1 MNKRILIT
9 GASGCIGHYITERL
23 IQNTNHEL
31 FLIVRNINK
40 LGFDINARSGI
51 HVLQADLREIDQFTE
66 LFKTINIAI
75 LAATSWGGKPEV
87 YQVNVDSTLKILK
100 SLDLET
106 CEQVLYFSTASVL
119 GRNNQPLKEAGEIG
133 TDYIKSKYDCLHQI
147 LQIFDSLP
155 PLRILYP
162 TLVFGG
168 DQNKPV
174 SHLSSGIPEVTKW
187 LSLIRWFKAEGSF
200 HFIHGADIAT
210 VVETLI
216 HQPKTSKTVEHLVL
230 GNEAITLN
238 EAIQEVCDF
247 YQKRRYFQLNLSPWL
262 INFFIV
268 LFRVQMADWDRF
280 CLDYR
285 HFTYQ
290 NIINP
295 GRLNQSG
302 YYPTLTDILKCSV
315 TRP

>member
-40 LGFDINARSGI
+40 LGFDIHAHSRI

-87 YQVNVDSTLKILK
+87 YQVNVESTLKILK
-100 SLDLET
+100 SLDLEI

-119 GRNNQPLKEAGEIG
+119 GRNNQPLKEAEEIG
-133 TDYIKSKYDCLHQI
+133 TDYIKSKYNCLHQI
-147 LQIFDSLP
+147 LQISESLP
-155 PLRILYP
+155 PLRVLYP

-168 DQNKPV
+168 DKNKPV

-187 LSLIRWFKAEGSF
+187 ISLIRWFKAEGSF
-200 HFIHGADIAT
+200 HFIHGADIAQ

-216 HQPKTSKTVEHLVL
+216 NQPKTSKTVEHLVL

-238 EAIQEVCDF
+238 EAIQEVCNF
-247 YQKRRYFQLNLSPWL
+247 YQKRRYFKLNLSPWL

-290 NIINP
+290 NIVNP
-295 GRLNQSG
+295 GRFNQLG
-302 YYPTLTDILKCSV
+302 DYPTLTDILKSSV
-315 TRP
+315 

>member
-31 FLIVRNINK
+31 FLIVRNIDK
-40 LGFDINARSGI
+40 LGFDIHARPGI
-51 HVLQADLREIDQFTE
+51 YVLQADLREIDQFTE

-87 YQVNVDSTLKILK
+87 YQVNVDSTLKILQ
-100 SLDLET
+100 SLDLNT

-119 GRNNQPLKEAGEIG
+119 GQDNQLLKEAGEIG
-133 TDYIKSKYDCLHQI
+133 TDYIKSKYHCLYQI
-147 LQIFDSLP
+147 LQIAADLP

-168 DQNKPV
+168 DKNKPV
-174 SHLSSGIPEVTKW
+174 SHLSSGIAEVTKW
-187 LSLIRWFKAEGSF
+187 ISLIRWFKAEGSF
-200 HFIHGADIAT
+200 HFIHGADIAK
-210 VVETLI
+210 VVEILI
-216 HQPKTSKTVEHLVL
+216 SKPINSERVEHLVL
-230 GNEAITLN
+230 GNKPIKLN
-238 EAIQEVCDF
+238 EAIQEVCGF
-247 YQKRRYFQLNLSPWL
+247 YKKRIYFRFNLSPWL

-295 GRLNQSG
+295 ERLNQSG
-302 YYPTLTDILKCSV
+302 SYPTLTDILKSS
-315 TRP
+315 

>member
-40 LGFDINARSGI
+40 LGFDIHARSGI

-66 LFKTINIAI
+66 LFQTINIAI

-87 YQVNVDSTLKILK
+87 DQVNIDSTLKILNA
-100 SLDLET
+100 LNLNT
-106 CEQVLYFSTASVL
+106 CSQVLYFSTASVL
-119 GRNNQPLKEAGEIG
+119 DRDNQLLKEAGEIG
-133 TDYIKSKYDCLHQI
+133 TDYIQSKYNCLHQI
-147 LQIFDSLP
+147 LQIAEDLP
-155 PLRILYP
+155 PLRVLYP

-168 DQNKPV
+168 DNNKPV

-187 LSLIRWFKAEGSF
+187 INLIRWFKAEGSF
-200 HFIHGADIAT
+200 HFIHGADIAQ
-210 VVETLI
+210 VVEALI
-216 HQPKTSKTVEHLVL
+216 NQPTNFENIEYLVL
-230 GNEAITLN
+230 GNKPITLN
-238 EAIQEVCDF
+238 EAIENVCT
-247 YQKRRYFQLNLSPWL
+247 YYNKRIYFRFNLSPWL

-280 CLDYR
+280 CLTYR

-290 NIINP
+290 NIVHP
-295 GRLNQSG
+295 ERLNQRG
-302 YYPTLTDILKCSV
+302 YYPLLTDILK
-315 TRP
+315 